1 MNTTYYKKLLKIK
14 KMVDDMLISYYQEY
28 RKNINNRANIAR
40 RLRLE
45 TRNKYGKVIDIPL
58 DPLVSF
64 LQTVD
69 NTMEKINNE
78 QKIKELRKQARDKQV
93 RYSKIQRQ
101 QNSIKNRNRY
111 LQQRYSKNNNKMRV

>member
-45 TRNKYGKVIDIPL
+45 TRNKHGKVIDIPL

-69 NTMEKINNE
+69 NTMEKMNNE

-111 LQQRYSKNNNKMRV
+111 LQQRYRKNNNKIRV